1 MKVSIRQVDKN
12 IPLPEYKTAG
22 AAASDCAVRE
32 DAIIPPHSTAY
43 VPLNFAL
50 KPPPGHWVLM
60 AARSSL
66 HKRGLMLANSIGVF
80 DEDFSGDEDEYVAV
94 LLNFT
99 NESVAVKKG
108 DRLTQIIFVPYDKVE
123 WKEVDTLGN
132 STRGGFGTT
141 GIQ

>member
-1 MKVSIRQVDKN
+1 
-12 IPLPEYKTAG
+12 
-22 AAASDCAVRE
+22 
-32 DAIIPPHSTAY
+32 
-43 VPLNFAL
+43 
-50 KPPPGHWVLM
+50 M